1 MKTRN
6 ILTGALLALT
16 SVGCTDLDV
25 DIKSQYT
32 EMPDSEI
39 AIEAQMSNAFYS
51 FRAAIGRRFDEGVSC
66 NSDEYTA
73 VSFDGDYLNN
83 RDMANFSLHMIS
95 PTNSAAQLDVFNEL
109 LTGITNC
116 NRVIF
121 DLSEGGVPEEDLAPV
136 RAVRAFYHFMIMDHW
151 GDTPIIDHL
160 LAEDEAIDRSPRADV
175 ARWIESELLAVRDNC
190 YENVDASTYG
200 KPTRW
205 MVDALLAKLYINW
218 NVYTQ
223 DVTSASWNANA
234 DNEKLDDCIEACD
247 RVIASGYFNLSDDY
261 KTKFMYTNGSHIKDF
276 IYAMPF
282 DAETV
287 QGMTFAR
294 FRTWRRGQNN
304 NGFYSIPMSN
314 SVGGN
319 MTLTPEFVE
328 LFCLPGDRRNDV
340 IAGNTGEN
348 IGMDSFDVYQYD
360 NTTGEPTGVR
370 NTYDGHDVTFTK
382 AITLK
387 EDLTADP
394 AVVPNGDLNCG
405 ADITGWTQ
413 GYRSIKFFPDVNDYN
428 TFSRNQ
434 DNDVPVFRYAD
445 VILMKCEAI
454 TRGGA
459 ATNGDTPMSLFNQI
473 RAYVNAPLL
482 DHNPSLQE
490 ILDER
495 GREFLDEHWR
505 RNDLIRFGD
514 FERDWGFKKEF
525 NENADNPQYRL
536 WPLSVNTLNAN
547 TNWEQNPGYYS
558 LIIKIR
564 YIFKVK
570 TSDCFI

>member
-16 SVGCTDLDV
+16 TIGCTDLDV

-39 AIEAQMSNAFYS
+39 AIDAQMSNAFYG
-51 FRAAIGRRFDEGVSC
+51 FRGAIGRRFDEGVSC

-73 VSFDGDYLNN
+73 VSFSTDYLNG

-95 PTNSAAQLDVFNEL
+95 PTNSANQLNVFNEL
-109 LTGITNC
+109 MSAITTC
-116 NRVIF
+116 NRVISE
-121 DLSEGGVPEEDLAPV
+121 LSAGGVSEEDLAPV

-151 GDTPIIDHL
+151 GDTPILDHL
-160 LAEDEAIDRSPRADV
+160 LEEGEAVNRSPRADV
-175 ARWIESELLAVRDNC
+175 ARWIESELLAVRDHC
-190 YENVDASTYG
+190 YENVDLSTYG

-223 DVTSASWNANA
+223 DVTSASWSA
-234 DNEKLDDCIEACD
+234 DAANEKLNDCIAACD
-247 RVIASGYFNLSDDY
+247 RVIASGLFDLSDDY

-282 DAETV
+282 DAITI
-287 QGMTFAR
+287 QGMTYAR
-294 FRTWRRGQNN
+294 FRTWRRGQNS
-304 NGFYSIPMSN
+304 NGFYSIEMTK

-319 MTLTPEFVE
+319 MALTPEFVE

-348 IGMDSFDVYQYD
+348 IDMETFDVYQYD
-360 NTTGEPTGVR
+360 NNTGEPTDVR
-370 NTYDGHDVTFTK
+370 NTYGGKDVTFTK
-382 AITLK
+382 AITLDHWVYEYK
-387 EDLTADP
+387 NGEDNPPTDSTFVEGNADL
-394 AVVPNGDLNCG
+394 DCG
-405 ADITGWTQ
+405 ADLRGWTQ
-413 GYRSIKFFPDVNDYN
+413 GYRSIKFFPDINDYN
-428 TFSRNQ
+428 LYDRNQ
-434 DNDVPVFRYAD
+434 DNDVPIFRYAD

-454 TRGGA
+454 KRGGT
-459 ATNGDTPMSLFNQI
+459 ATNGDTPQSLFNQI

-482 DHNPSLQE
+482 DHDPSLQE

-514 FERDWGFKKEF
+514 FERDWGFKYDY
-525 NENADNPQYRL
+525 NPDAANPQYRL
-536 WPLSVNTLNAN
+536 WPLSVDVLNAN
-547 TNWEQNPGYYS
+547 TNWSQNPGY
-558 LIIKIR
+558 
-564 YIFKVK
+564 
-570 TSDCFI
+570 

>member
-6 ILTGALLALT
+6 IVTGALLALT
-16 SVGCTDLDV
+16 TIGCTDLDV

-121 DLSEGGVPEEDLAPV
+121 DLSEGGVSEEDLAPV

-160 LAEDEAIDRSPRADV
+160 LAEDEAIDRSPRAEA

-200 KPTRW
+200 K
-205 MVDALLAKLYINW
+205 
-218 NVYTQ
+218 
-223 DVTSASWNANA
+223 
-234 DNEKLDDCIEACD
+234 ACD
-247 RVIASGYFNLSDDY
+247 RVIASGYFDLSDDY
-261 KTKFMYTNGSHIKDF
+261 KTKFMYTNGSQIKDF

-282 DAETV
+282 DAETI

-294 FRTWRRGQNN
+294 FRTWRRGQNS
-304 NGFYSIPMSN
+304 NGFYSIEMSN

-348 IGMDSFDVYQYD
+348 IGMETFDVYQYD
-360 NTTGEPTGVR
+360 NNTGEPTTVR
-370 NTYDGHDVTFTK
+370 NTYNDNDVTFTK
-382 AITLK
+382 SITLK
-387 EDLTADP
+387 EDYSDP
-394 AVVPNGDLNCG
+394 ENPVVPNADLNCG
-405 ADITGWTQ
+405 ADLTGWTQ
-413 GYRSIKFFPDVNDYN
+413 GYRSIKFFPDINDYN

-434 DNDVPVFRYAD
+434 DNDVPIFRYAD
-445 VILMKCEAI
+445 VILMKCEALV
-454 TRGGA
+454 RQGA
-459 ATNGDTPMSLFNQI
+459 TTSANGDTPQSLFNQI
-473 RAYVNAPLL
+473 RGYVNAPLL

-514 FERDWGFKKEF
+514 FERDWGFKNDF
-525 NENADNPQYRL
+525 NPDATNPQYRL

-547 TNWEQNPGYYS
+547 TNWSQNAGY
-558 LIIKIR
+558 
-564 YIFKVK
+564 
-570 TSDCFI
+570 

>member
-6 ILTGALLALT
+6 IVTGALLALT
-16 SVGCTDLDV
+16 TIGCTDLDV

-121 DLSEGGVPEEDLAPV
+121 DLSEGGVSEEDLAPV

-160 LAEDEAIDRSPRADV
+160 LAEDEAIDRSPRAEA

-223 DVTSASWNANA
+223 DVTSASWSSTAE
-234 DNEKLDDCIEACD
+234 NEKLNDCIAACD
-247 RVIASGYFNLSDDY
+247 RVIASGYFDLSDDY
-261 KTKFMYTNGSHIKDF
+261 KTKFMYTNGSQIKDF

-282 DAETV
+282 DAETI

-294 FRTWRRGQNN
+294 FRTWRRGQN
-304 NGFYSIPMSN
+304 SN
-314 SVGGN
+314 
-319 MTLTPEFVE
+319 
-328 LFCLPGDRRNDV
+328 DRRNDV

-348 IGMDSFDVYQYD
+348 IGMETFDVYQYD
-360 NTTGEPTGVR
+360 NNTGEPTTVR
-370 NTYDGHDVTFTK
+370 NTYNDNDVTFTK
-382 AITLK
+382 SITLK
-387 EDLTADP
+387 EDYSDP
-394 AVVPNGDLNCG
+394 ENPVVPNADLNCG
-405 ADITGWTQ
+405 ADLTGWTQ
-413 GYRSIKFFPDVNDYN
+413 GYRSIKFFPDINDYN

-434 DNDVPVFRYAD
+434 DNDVPIFRYAD
-445 VILMKCEAI
+445 VILMKCEALV
-454 TRGGA
+454 RQGA
-459 ATNGDTPMSLFNQI
+459 TTSANGDTPQSLFNQI
-473 RAYVNAPLL
+473 RGYVNAPLL

-514 FERDWGFKKEF
+514 FERDWGFKNDF
-525 NENADNPQYRL
+525 NPDATNPQYRL

-547 TNWEQNPGYYS
+547 TNWSQNAGY
-558 LIIKIR
+558 
-564 YIFKVK
+564 
-570 TSDCFI
+570 

>member
-6 ILTGALLALT
+6 IVTGTLLALT
-16 SVGCTDLDV
+16 TISCTDLDV

-39 AIEAQMSNAFYS
+39 AIEAQMSNAFYG
-51 FRAAIGRRFDEGVSC
+51 FRGALGRRYDEGVSC

-73 VSFDGDYLNN
+73 VSFDSDYLNG

-95 PTNSAAQLDVFNEL
+95 PTNSANQLNVFNDL
-109 LTGITNC
+109 MSAITNC
-116 NRVIF
+116 NRIMF
-121 DLSEGGVPEEDLAPV
+121 DLSAGGVSEEDLAPV
-136 RAVRAFYHFMIMDHW
+136 RAARAFYHFMIMEHW
-151 GDTPIIDHL
+151 GDTPILDHL
-160 LAEDEAIDRSPRADV
+160 LEDGEAVDRTPRAEA

-223 DVTSASWNANA
+223 DVTSASWSSTAA
-234 DNEKLDDCIEACD
+234 NEKLNDCIAACD
-247 RVIASGYFNLSDDY
+247 RVIASGYFDLSDDY
-261 KTKFMYTNGSHIKDF
+261 KEKFMYTNGSQIKDF
-276 IYAMPF
+276 IYAMPY
-282 DAETV
+282 DAVTA
-287 QGMTFAR
+287 QGLNYAR
-294 FRTWRRGQNN
+294 FRTWRRGQNS
-304 NGFYSIPMSN
+304 NGFYSIEMTN

-348 IGMDSFDVYQYD
+348 IGMETFDVYQYD
-360 NTTGEPTGVR
+360 NSTGEPTSVR
-370 NTYDGHDVTFTK
+370 NTYGGENVTFTK
-382 AITLK
+382 SITLASGVD
-387 EDLTADP
+387 EEGNPQTPD
-394 AVVPNGDLNCG
+394 GDLNCG
-405 ADITGWTQ
+405 ANLTGWTQ

-428 TFSRNQ
+428 LYSRNQ
-434 DNDVPVFRYAD
+434 DNDVPIFRYAD
-445 VILMKCEAI
+445 VILMKCEALV
-454 TRGGA
+454 RQGA
-459 ATNGDTPMSLFNQI
+459 TTSANGDTPMSLFNQI

-482 DHNPSLQE
+482 DHDPSLQE

-514 FERDWGFKKEF
+514 FERDWGFKYDF
-525 NENADNPQYRL
+525 NPDAANPQYRL
-536 WPLSVNTLNAN
+536 WPLSVDVLNAN
-547 TNWEQNPGYYS
+547 TNWTQNAGYTF
-558 LIIKIR
+558 LR
-564 YIFKVK
+564 
-570 TSDCFI
+570 

>member
-6 ILTGALLALT
+6 ILSSAFMALT
-16 SVGCTDLDV
+16 AFGCTDLDV
-25 DIKSQYT
+25 NIESQYA
-32 EMPDSEI
+32 EMPNSEI
-39 AIEAQMSNAFYS
+39 AIEAQMSNAFYG
-51 FRAAIGRRFDEGVSC
+51 FRNAIGRRFDEGVSC

-83 RDMANFSLHMIS
+83 RDMANFSLHMID
-95 PTNSAAQLDVFNEL
+95 PTNSKNQLNVLDEL
-109 LTGITNC
+109 QSAITNC
-116 NRVIF
+116 NRVMF
-121 DLSEGGVPEEDLAPV
+121 DLSAGGVSEEDLAPV

-160 LAEDEAIDRSPRADV
+160 LADDEKLDRSPRADV
-175 ARWIESELLAVRDNC
+175 AKWIESELLAVRENC

-218 NVYTQ
+218 NVYTK
-223 DVTSASWNANA
+223 DVTSASWNAN
-234 DNEKLDDCIEACD
+234 DKNDKLNDCIAACD
-247 RVIASGYFNLSDDY
+247 RIIASGHFDLKDDY
-261 KTKFMYTNGSHIKDF
+261 KMKFMYTNGAQIKDF
-276 IYAMPF
+276 IYAMPY
-282 DAETV
+282 DAEIV

-304 NGFYSIPMSN
+304 NGFYSIEMSN

-319 MTLTPEFVE
+319 MALTPEFVE

-340 IAGNTGEN
+340 IAGNTGAN
-348 IGMDSFDVYQYD
+348 IDQPSFDVYQYD
-360 NTTGEPTGVR
+360 NATGEPTDVR
-370 NTYDGHDVTFTK
+370 NTYGGENVTFTK
-382 AITLK
+382 SITLK
-387 EDLTADP
+387 EDLTANP
-394 AVVPNGDLNCG
+394 PIVPNADLNCG
-405 ADITGWTQ
+405 ADLKGWTQ
-413 GYRSIKFFPDVNDYN
+413 GYRSIKFFPDINDYN
-428 TFSRNQ
+428 NFGRNQ
-434 DNDVPVFRYAD
+434 DNDFPIFRYAD
-445 VILMKCEAI
+445 IILMKCEAI
-454 TRGGA
+454 VRGGT

-514 FERDWGFKKEF
+514 FERDWGFKNDF
-525 NENADNPQYRL
+525 NPNATNPQYRL
-536 WPLSVNTLNAN
+536 WPLSIDALNNN
-547 TNWEQNPGYYS
+547 TNWKQNPGY
-558 LIIKIR
+558 
-564 YIFKVK
+564 
-570 TSDCFI
+570 